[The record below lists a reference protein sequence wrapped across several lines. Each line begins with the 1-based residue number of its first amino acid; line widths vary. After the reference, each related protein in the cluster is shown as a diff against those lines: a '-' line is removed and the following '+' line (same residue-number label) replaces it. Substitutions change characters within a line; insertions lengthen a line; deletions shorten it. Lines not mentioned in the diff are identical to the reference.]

1 MATGTYIGVGNTA
14 RKVKSIYVGVDGVA
28 RKVKKAYVG
37 VNGVARLCYSS
48 EVSFDDLMADMTL
61 LTISGNNSVMSS
73 GTVIIS
79 NSNIPEGVFYIF
91 SFCKGEMGV
100 YKGTRDSSTVSKTT
114 LFQSGTNYG
123 NVYIYDHGHEEY
135 SLRYS
140 HTGSSATSVNGATLA
155 MVQFPNHTEEEIDA
169 VFSKLTAGT
178 AAGRSRSGTGTVS
191 LALPSSETYM
201 FLSLIHI

>member
-1 MATGTYIGVGNTA
+1 
-14 RKVKSIYVGVDGVA
+14 
-28 RKVKKAYVG
+28 
-37 VNGVARLCYSS
+37 
-48 EVSFDDLMADMTL
+48 
-61 LTISGNNSVMSS
+61 
-73 GTVIIS
+73 
-79 NSNIPEGVFYIF
+79 
-91 SFCKGEMGV
+91 MGV

-201 FLSLIHI
+201 FTAYNTYMAVNKSTGTDITNLYGNHTTNPSLLYVNSGTAYISTSGTASTSVAGASIVCVTA